1 MLKQVR
7 EAGATR
13 HLVFGADVIPNV
25 DGDSWRGVVLRE
37 NHRETVWQFVS
48 FKWDLDGVGTGLIF
62 LLTQHRLGQ
71 RDRQD
76 KGKRRQ

>member
-1 MLKQVR
+1 VKIEGCCHCGLVTY
-7 EAGATR
+7 EAE
-13 HLVFGADVIPNV
+13 V
-25 DGDSWRGVVLRE
+25 DPES
-37 NHRETVWQFVS
+37 
-48 FKWDLDGVGTGLIF
+48 GVGAGLIF